1 MARGIATSLV
11 VRQEA
16 AARAAVDNFGWSV
29 TLAGIGAFA
38 AATAGVRAGIRV
50 VGTTAADIAR
60 AGDTA
65 GNIAAAAVVA

>member
-11 VRQEA
+11 VRREA
-16 AARAAVDNFGWSV
+16 AAGAAVGNFGWSV
-29 TLAGIGAFA
+29 TLAGIGAFV

-50 VGTTAADIAR
+50 VGTAADIAR